1 MVARRGYFISF
12 EGPEASG
19 KTTQVNLLANHL
31 AKEGLDVIK
40 LQEPGG
46 TRIGEA
52 LREILLSTKYT
63 GITSKAETL
72 LYLAS
77 RAQLAEEVIW
87 PALGQ
92 GKVVITDRF
101 ALSTLAYQVYGRN
114 LEEEIIWQMNCW
126 ATRDLEPDITF
137 YLRVPFSLS
146 WQRSKRQDRLEQE
159 DEEFHRKVYDGYEDL
174 ARRFSDKVRVVDYL
188 DGPERV
194 FECVL
199 DLLEKSQFW
208 EKVKKI

>member
-1 MVARRGYFISF
+1 M
-12 EGPEASG
+12 
-19 KTTQVNLLANHL
+19 
-31 AKEGLDVIK
+31 
-40 LQEPGG
+40 
-46 TRIGEA
+46 
-52 LREILLSTKYT
+52 
-63 GITSKAETL
+63 
-72 LYLAS
+72 
-77 RAQLAEEVIW
+77 
-87 PALGQ
+87 GQ